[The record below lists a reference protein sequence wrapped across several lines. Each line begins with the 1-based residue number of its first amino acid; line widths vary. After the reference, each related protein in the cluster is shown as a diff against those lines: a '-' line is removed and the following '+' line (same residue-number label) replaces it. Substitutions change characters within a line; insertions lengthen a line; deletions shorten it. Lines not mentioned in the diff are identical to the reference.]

1 MEYERLKGEAQQ
13 LGSQLSQA
21 IIQRDEQAKV
31 AHDRGQKLA
40 ESAKENSML
49 QRQLEDLGRQIQNL
63 LRDIARRDDPTIPS
77 DEEME
82 NLTVEP
88 VSDTQTMI
96 TNNLVLFKSIDGL
109 QNQNQRLL
117 KIVRDLA
124 GKMENEER
132 EYREKMEHEQA
143 EAVKEAHEAIQDL
156 VSQLEKQKQHYETLI
171 QGYVRERDS
180 FRVMLARAEKGL
192 PVQQVNGAA
201 GDPMMLTSGDD
212 SNLARELAEVQQQFE
227 NYKTET
233 SFDSGRTRQDL
244 VDAQREVSRLGAALA
259 KSEAQVEFLQ
269 GMLSFPLIHSPH
281 LVLTRACAARTRR
294 SS

>member
-1 MEYERLKGEAQQ
+1 MEYERLNGEAQQ

-21 IIQRDEQAKV
+21 IRERDDQANV
-31 AHDRGQKLA
+31 AHNQSQKLA
-40 ESAKENSML
+40 QAAKENAML
-49 QRQLEDLGRQIQNL
+49 QKQLEDLGRQVQHLI
-63 LRDIARRDDPTIPS
+63 RDIARRDDPTIPT

-96 TNNLVLFKSIDGL
+96 TNNLVLFKSINGL
-109 QNQNQRLL
+109 QDQNQRLL
-117 KIVRDLA
+117 KIVRELGD
-124 GKMENEER
+124 KMEAEEK
-132 EYREKMEHEQA
+132 EYRETMQQEQT

-156 VSQLEKQKQHYETLI
+156 VSQLEKQKQHYDTLI
-171 QGYVRERDS
+171 QGYVKERDS

-192 PVQQVNGAA
+192 PVQMNGGA
-201 GDPMMLTSGDD
+201 GEPMVLTSGGD

-233 SFDSGRTRQDL
+233 NFDSGRIREDL
-244 VDAQREVSRLGAALA
+244 VDAQREVSRLGASLA

-269 GMLSFPLIHSPH
+269 GMLLSFWTKLLIDSCF
-281 LVLTRACAARTRR
+281 VN
-294 SS
+294 S

>member
-13 LGSQLSQA
+13 LGSQLSQV
-21 IIQRDEQAKV
+21 IRERNDQAKM
-31 AHDRGQKLA
+31 AHDQGQKLA
-40 ESAKENSML
+40 QAAKENTML
-49 QRQLEDLGRQIQNL
+49 QKQLEDLGRQVQHLI
-63 LRDIARRDDPTIPS
+63 REIARRDDPTIPT

-82 NLTVEP
+82 NLAVEP

-117 KIVRDLA
+117 KIVRELGA
-124 GKMENEER
+124 KMETEER
-132 EYREKMEHEQA
+132 EYRENMEREQA
-143 EAVKEAHEAIQDL
+143 EAVQEAHEAIQDM
-156 VSQLEKQKQHYETLI
+156 VSQLEKQKQHYDTLI
-171 QGYVRERDS
+171 QGYVKERDS

-192 PVQQVNGAA
+192 PVQANGAA
-201 GDPMMLTSGDD
+201 GDPTGLASSGD

-233 SFDSGRTRQDL
+233 NFDSGRIRDDL
-244 VDAQREVSRLGAALA
+244 VDAQREVSRLGATLA

-269 GMLSFPLIHSPH
+269 GMLLPS
-281 LVLTRACAARTRR
+281 
-294 SS
+294 